1 VVVGKANTGD
11 GDEPFDGA
19 QDRRWALILG
29 VSTGSG
35 AAMARALA
43 ADPGLHVIGFHRGH
57 YPDDAAALAGDVRG
71 LGRRVELHLADAGK
85 PENIADCAALVEGT
99 IGRRRIAFVV
109 HALSGASLGHFL
121 PTRGDAFAP
130 RQFEKTFNYLAHS
143 FAYWAQELHRRE
155 LLAPRAQILGLTNV
169 LHDQILHNLGLVA
182 AAKAALETYVRY
194 LAVELG
200 PFGHRV
206 NLLQYGTVITPALRT
221 VMGRGALE
229 RMERTHRDMI
239 PAGRMCTVEEVARF
253 VSVLAR
259 GEDCAWFNGATIDF
273 TGGMTLRLF
282 DIVMPPD

>member
-1 VVVGKANTGD
+1 MTD
-11 GDEPFDGA
+11 
-19 QDRRWALILG
+19 RWALILG
-29 VSTGSG
+29 VSAGSG
-35 AAMARALA
+35 AAIARAVA
-43 ADPGLHVIGFHRGH
+43 QNPGLDVVGFHRGH
-57 YPDDAAALAGDVRG
+57 YPDDARALEDDVRA
-71 LGRRVELHLADAGK
+71 LGRKVELHVGDAGLPDK
-85 PENIADCAALVEGT
+85 VAPCADLLLERLGGKSIAL
-99 IGRRRIAFVV
+99 VV

-121 PTRGDAFAP
+121 PTRGDAFEQ

-143 FAYWAQELHRRE
+143 FAYWTRALHERS
-155 LLAPRAQILGLTNV
+155 LLAPGAQILGLTNV

-221 VMGRGALE
+221 VMGPQALA
-229 RMERTHRDMI
+229 RMEAIHREMI

-253 VSVLAR
+253 VSTLMDPQC
-259 GEDCAWFNGATIDF
+259 GWFNGATIDF

>member
-1 VVVGKANTGD
+1 MGEDTRRS
-11 GDEPFDGA
+11 GA
-19 QDRRWALILG
+19 PNDRWALILG
-29 VSTGSG
+29 ASAGSG
-35 AAMARALA
+35 AAIARALA
-43 ADPGLHVIGFHRGH
+43 ADPGLHIIGFHRGH
-57 YPDDAAALAGDVRG
+57 YREDAAALAGDVRG
-71 LGRRVELHLADAGK
+71 RGRRIELCIADAGK
-85 PENIADCAALVEGT
+85 PESIPACVDTIEQT
-99 IGRRRIAFVV
+99 IGRGRIAFVV

-121 PTRGDAFAP
+121 AGREDTFQP
-130 RQFEKTFNYLAHS
+130 RQFDKTFNYLAHS
-143 FAYWAQELHRRE
+143 FAYWVQALHQRE
-155 LLAPRAQILGLTNV
+155 LLAPRGQILGLTNV

-221 VMGRGALE
+221 VMGPGALE
-229 RMERTHRDMI
+229 RMERTHREMI

-259 GEDCAWFNGATIDF
+259 GEECAWFNGATIDF

>member
-1 VVVGKANTGD
+1 MPGD
-11 GDEPFDGA
+11 DRPMSGARGDD
-19 QDRRWALILG
+19 WALILG
-29 VSTGSG
+29 ASAGSG
-35 AAMARALA
+35 AAIARALA
-43 ADPGLHVIGFHRGH
+43 ADPGLNIVGFHRGH
-57 YPDDAAALAGDVRG
+57 YPDDAAALERDVRA
-71 LGRRVELHLADAGK
+71 LGRHIELFVGDAGK
-85 PENIADCAALVEGT
+85 PEHIGECAARVEQRTG
-99 IGRRRIAFVV
+99 GGRIAFVV

-121 PTRGDAFAP
+121 PTRGDAFQP
-130 RQFEKTFNYLAHS
+130 RHFEKTFNYLAHS
-143 FAYWAQELHRRE
+143 FAYWAQELHQRE

-221 VMGRGALE
+221 VMGAGALD
-229 RMERTHRDMI
+229 RMDRVHREMI

-259 GEDCAWFNGATIDF
+259 GEECAWFNGATIDF